1 MTRFLVKDWLS
12 GIINLQQEISHDE
25 FHQTGGGQ
33 KIERSKQT
41 FQIQPQSSNL
51 FFIFLTLWIQP
62 SSKFSILKF
71 NFPTRYASIIIN
83 DKKKK
88 QLMCF
93 FPVEKQTSYD
103 RSHLL
108 INLFSANDVHLTSV
122 LFWAIFFLFLTNT
135 GIYRF
140 MLSPCSSTFY

>member
-1 MTRFLVKDWLS
+1 MIRFLVKDWLS
-12 GIINLQQEISHDE
+12 GIMNSQQEISHDE

-51 FFIFLTLWIQP
+51 FSFFSHYESNPPQNFQFWNSTFLHVMHQL
-62 SSKFSILKF
+62 SSM
-71 NFPTRYASIIIN
+71 T
-83 DKKKK
+83 KKK

-108 INLFSANDVHLTSV
+108 INLFAANDVHLTSV
-122 LFWAIFFLFLTNT
+122 FWAIFFLFLSYKYRYIQ
-135 GIYRF
+135 IYAIA
-140 MLSPCSSTFY
+140 L